1 MKNCPTANMN
11 KSKMWGFEVSQIVT
25 AFFVLAGTNVL
36 LNIFGGPLFLSWIFG
51 IVTLI
56 ALRIVSQG
64 QKNGHLELLGRFIS
78 QPHIFLGHFER
89 SFGMHAKNLMERK

>member
-36 LNIFGGPLFLSWIFG
+36 LNILGGPLILSWIFG
-51 IVTLI
+51 ITTLVV
-56 ALRIVSQG
+56 LRVVSQG
-64 QKNGHLELLGRFIS
+64 QKNGHLELLGRFVA
-78 QPHIFLGHFER
+78 QPHVFLGHFDR
-89 SFGMHAKNLMERK
+89 YSKDMVDRK